1 MNVYLEYKLKHGF
14 VDGFTGSDQQVHLG
28 CLWALV
34 EGMPHLFD
42 MAPKVPNITQY
53 VNNRV

>member
-1 MNVYLEYKLKHGF
+1 MNVHLEYKLKHGF

-42 MAPKVPNITQY
+42 MVPQVPNITQF
-53 VNNRV
+53 VKN